1 MSPLGRFLPIADLT
15 SNRLLLG
22 EKRPLSIHICLA
34 FIKNNLA
41 RHQVALQVCKRIEYC
56 AAGDLRN
63 KFLPAI
69 DFGSEIEYLAIT
81 TVRITIFSPLNSL
94 CGPVPR

>member
-22 EKRPLSIHICLA
+22 EKRPLRINICLA

-41 RHQVALQVCKRIEYC
+41 RHQML
-56 AAGDLRN
+56 
-63 KFLPAI
+63 LPFAV
-69 DFGSEIEYLAIT
+69 GLPMKSA
-81 TVRITIFSPLNSL
+81 
-94 CGPVPR
+94 